1 MWSANQT
8 TDKSQ
13 LKRLYFSMHQS
24 RISRLSSSFSVE
36 HPFIQKTTMLFPPLP
51 PNVHSLLCGFCD
63 SLGASRAW
71 WNRRRSKSS
80 SDEADAAS
88 TITCAGQDS
97 DIRQET
103 IAYYDNPALGLTMY
117 RRNSHEPLAR
127 RVTHVGPRGTFIV
140 DGRNLS
146 HAFFANDPL
155 LTPIENELLQLTGN
169 PQAPFDDDGTLPS
182 LESV

>member
-1 MWSANQT
+1 M
-8 TDKSQ
+8 
-13 LKRLYFSMHQS
+13 
-24 RISRLSSSFSVE
+24 
-36 HPFIQKTTMLFPPLP
+36 TTMLFPPLP

-97 DIRQET
+97 DIAQET

-127 RVTHVGPRGTFIV
+127 RVTHVGPHGTFIV
-140 DGRNLS
+140 DGHNLS
-146 HAFFANDPL
+146 HAFFVNDPS

-169 PQAPFDDDGTLPS
+169 PQAPFDDDESLPS